1 MLKKKAKKQLPT
13 ENLFTSIHQN
23 SSRPI
28 ENTLISIPNSKSANQ
43 QKTHQPMGNKSTNL
57 PTQNPPAD
65 GKEIRQPF
73 RTPKGQQRK
82 TTPPVLKNNH

>member
-1 MLKKKAKKQLPT
+1 LPT

-23 SSRPI
+23 SPRPI
-28 ENTLISIPNSKSANQ
+28 ENTLISIPNSKAASQ
-43 QKTHQPMGNKSTNL
+43 RKTHPQAFRTQMSGNKSTNL

-82 TTPPVLKNNH
+82 TIPPVLKSNH